1 MNTQA
6 INQNEIG
13 KQKRERTHR
22 TKIRDR
28 QLPDYTRGEEIFNM
42 TSHIV
47 GGGLAVV
54 ILALCMIFS
63 LLHHN
68 IWGLVSG
75 IVYGISM
82 ILLYTMSS
90 IYHGLIPL
98 TAKKVF
104 QVLDHCS
111 VYILIAGTYT
121 PILLTGMRKHYPVIA
136 WVIFGIVWGVSAL
149 AITLNAIDLKKYRVF
164 SMICYLAIGW
174 CIIFAFLPL
183 IRSYNMEFFGWIL
196 SGGIAYTVGAVFY
209 CTASK
214 SKHRYIHSV
223 FHLFVLL
230 GSILQA
236 VGIIRFCM

>member
-1 MNTQA
+1 MNTQS
-6 INQNEIG
+6 INQTVIEKPK
-13 KQKRERTHR
+13 KQRTHR

-47 GGGLAVV
+47 GGGLAVI

-68 IWGLVSG
+68 IWGLVTG

-90 IYHGLIPL
+90 IYHGLIPQ

-121 PILLTGMRKHYPVIA
+121 PILLTGMRKAYPVIA
-136 WVIFGIVWGVSAL
+136 WVLFGVVWGVSAL
-149 AITLNAIDLKKYRVF
+149 AITLNAIDLRKYRVF

-209 CTASK
+209 CTAGK
-214 SKHRYIHSV
+214 SKQRYIHSI

-236 VGIIRFCM
+236 VGIIKFCM